1 MDVAGIL
8 GNGLRAAFGP
18 QAAVYAL
25 LAIGLNMHF
34 GYTGLLN
41 FGQVGFML
49 VGAYGLGI
57 TVSILG
63 LSMWLGVIVGILAGV
78 ALAGLLGVPTL
89 RLRADY
95 FAIVTIAAAE
105 VLRFLV
111 RSGPA
116 TPVTGGP
123 FGLQSVADPFYALNP
138 FPPGRHGIGPFQ
150 YSHQQLWAGSVT
162 WVLVGLATL
171 AIFMLM
177 RAPWGRVIKSIRED
191 EDAARSLGKN
201 VFGYKMQSLVLGG
214 VIGAIGGVMFAIIG
228 STVNP
233 NAYLPIVT
241 FFAYT
246 ILIMGGTAST
256 AGPVIGAVIFW
267 FLFSGFDALLRQA
280 QGADMLPGFL
290 QGSNA
295 VGATT
300 FTLVGLALVLLMIFR
315 PQGMVGNKR
324 EMKLDV

>member
-1 MDVAGIL
+1 MDLGAIL
-8 GNGLRAAFGP
+8 GRAITSALGATAAWYAL
-18 QAAVYAL
+18 AAV
-25 LAIGLNMHF
+25 GLNLHF
-34 GYTGLLN
+34 GYAGLLN
-41 FGQVGFML
+41 FGHVGFL
-49 VGAYGLGI
+49 LAGAYGLAV
-57 TVSILG
+57 TVSTLG
-63 LSMWLGVIVGILAGV
+63 GPFWLGVLVGIASA
-78 ALAGLLGVPTL
+78 ALFGLLLGVPTL

-105 VLRFLV
+105 VLRLIF

-123 FGLQSVADPFYALNP
+123 FGLQSVAGPFYALNP

-162 WVLVGLATL
+162 WILVGLATL
-171 AIFMLM
+171 AIFLLM

-214 VIGAIGGVMFAIIG
+214 VVGAIGGVMFAIIG

-256 AGPVIGAVIFW
+256 GGPVLGAVIFW
-267 FLFSGFDALLRQA
+267 FLFSGFDAFLRQA
-280 QGADMLPGFL
+280 SGAGMLPGFL
-290 QGSNA
+290 RGSNA

-300 FTLVGLALVLLMIFR
+300 FTLVGLALVGLMIFR

-324 EMKLDV
+324 EMQLDV